1 MERIELSP
9 LDKKDLLELLEF
21 AKLYKE
27 MTRPAER
34 NKKSSYKWDDYK
46 WWSMRIE
53 QLKAVINGRNVSD
66 SLIGSSLLSLE
77 GFGIDNDKLDER
89 SKKK

>member
-27 MTRPAER
+27 MTRPAKR
-34 NKKSSYKWDDYK
+34 DKKSSYRWDDTE

-53 QLKAVINGRNVSD
+53 QLKAVINGRNVND
-66 SLIGSSLLSLE
+66 SLVGSSLLSLE
-77 GFGIDNDKLDER
+77 GYGVDNDKLDER
-89 SKKK
+89 SKKR

>member
-27 MTRPAER
+27 MTRPADR
-34 NKKSSYKWDDYK
+34 NKKSSYKWDDYN
-46 WWSMRIE
+46 WWCMRIE
-53 QLKAVINGRNVSD
+53 QLKAIINGRNVSD
-66 SLIGSSLLSLE
+66 SLVGSSLLSLE

>member
-34 NKKSSYKWDDYK
+34 KGTSGYKWDDYK
-46 WWSMRIE
+46 WWCMRIE

-77 GFGIDNDKLDER
+77 GYGIINDTLDER
-89 SKKK
+89 GKKK

>member
-9 LDKKDLLELLEF
+9 LDKKDLLELLEY

-27 MTRPAER
+27 MTRPAAR
-34 NKKSSYKWDDYK
+34 NKKSSYRWDDTE

-53 QLKAVINGRNVSD
+53 QLKAVINGRNVND
-66 SLIGSSLLSLE
+66 SLLGSSLLSLE
-77 GFGIDNDKLDER
+77 GYGVDNDKLDER
-89 SKKK
+89 SRKK

>member
-9 LDKKDLLELLEF
+9 LDKKDLLELLEY

-27 MTRPAER
+27 MTRPAAR
-34 NKKSSYKWDDYK
+34 TKKSSYRWDDTE

-53 QLKAVINGRNVSD
+53 QLKAVINGRNVND
-66 SLIGSSLLSLE
+66 SLLGSSLLSLE
-77 GFGIDNDKLDER
+77 GYGVDNDKLDER
-89 SKKK
+89 SRKK